1 MKCQSFPLI
10 NGLREWF
17 DELAL
22 TLHSLQDARAP
33 RGRVHKGST
42 RQGRNITRENS

>member
-17 DELAL
+17 DELGL
-22 TLHSLQDARAP
+22 TLHLLQDARAP
-33 RGRVHKGST
+33 RSRVHEGST
-42 RQGRNITRENS
+42 RQGRIITTENP